1 VPQDSDQI
9 IYRLFL
15 PIECMFAVSTYCLH
29 REPLGIALEKLAPI
43 TGSVE
48 VMDDGLHYI
57 DTPEILESY
66 SFSYS
71 IHAPSRGV
79 NIASLLEPIRKASVQ
94 VTDECFAIAAEVG
107 ATVIVH
113 PGYFAWLEE
122 REMAERQMLKSIAE
136 LRVLA
141 DERGVELTIEN
152 MGNWDYFFLRTPSEL
167 PLIEGTSFTLDIGHA
182 HLNRCLHE
190 FLTYPFAH
198 IHVHDNDGTTDS
210 HSPVGTGTIDFD
222 AVMDAIRRE
231 QVIPVIEVGT
241 LEGVQE
247 SVRVLG
253 L

>member
-1 VPQDSDQI
+1 
-9 IYRLFL
+9 
-15 PIECMFAVSTYCLH
+15 MFAVSTFCLH
-29 REPLGIALEKLAPI
+29 HEPLGIALEKLAPI

-57 DTPEILESY
+57 GTPEILESY

-94 VTDECFAIAAEVG
+94 VTEECFAIAAEVG
-107 ATVIVH
+107 APVIVH

-136 LRVLA
+136 LRALA
-141 DERGVELTIEN
+141 EERGVELTIEN
-152 MGNWDYFFLRTPSEL
+152 MGNWDYFFLRTPDEL

-182 HLNRCLHE
+182 HQNSCLHE
-190 FLTYPFAH
+190 FLIHPFAH
-198 IHVHDNDGTTDS
+198 IHVHDNNGTSDS
-210 HSPVGTGTIDFD
+210 HSPVGEGTIDFD

-231 QVIPVIEVGT
+231 QVIPVMEVGT
-241 LEGVQE
+241 LEGVME

>member
-1 VPQDSDQI
+1 
-9 IYRLFL
+9 
-15 PIECMFAVSTYCLH
+15 MFAVSTYCLH
-29 REPLGIALEKLAPI
+29 REPLGTALEKLAPI

-57 DTPEILESY
+57 DSPEILESY

-94 VTDECFAIAAEVG
+94 VTEECFAIAAEVG
-107 ATVIVH
+107 APVIVH

-136 LRVLA
+136 LRALA
-141 DERGVELTIEN
+141 EERGIELTIEN
-152 MGNWDYFFLRTPSEL
+152 MGNWDYFFLRTPDEL

-182 HLNRCLHE
+182 HQNSCLHE
-190 FLTYPFAH
+190 FLIHPFAH
-198 IHVHDNDGTTDS
+198 IHVHDNNGISDS

-241 LEGVQE
+241 LEGVME